1 MSLIKSINTEI
12 SGRGVQVYL
21 PEKKTIILKG
31 VNSLHIIH
39 ILECLLGQDFT
50 GYYWELDKQYG
61 FRYNEVSG
69 VSSVVFNAGAILG
82 KDKVIQLQGVV
93 PNIHVIRYLNG
104 YTFRS
109 FYLSTT
115 VGADTTLYSDMTK
128 YSHVLQENQWIRL
141 VVLVNSLIGFEFVRL
156 DEESLKF
163 DFRNDADISVDG
175 QKLIYSLLAECFLT
189 PDGYSRVLLLP
200 DMSVLPNDKQ
210 VRFLE
215 VLDDIKG
222 HTLTLS
228 TAKISASDVKENSI
242 ISFLNV

>member
-31 VNSLHIIH
+31 INALHVIH

-61 FRYNEVSG
+61 FRYSEVSG

-115 VGADTTLYSDMTK
+115 VGADATLYSDMTK

-141 VVLVNSLIGFEFVRL
+141 LALVNNLVGFELVRL
-156 DEESLKF
+156 DGESLKF
-163 DFRNDADISVDG
+163 AFRNDVDISVDG

-189 PDGYSRVLLLP
+189 PEGYSRVLLLP
-200 DMSVLPNDKQ
+200 DMSVLPSDKQ

-228 TAKISASDVKENSI
+228 TAKISASDIKENSI